1 MTTLPRPGAAGAY
14 DLLVGPGATP
24 AEEAGAWA
32 SASIGAV
39 VGGLLPRTARER
51 VLGAVFGF
59 DAGGGLWVNESYA
72 GKQWYRRP
80 EAPAAE
86 APVFAAFHVHPFVVE
101 AVGGR
106 RAWWHAI
113 AAWALPVAGSAIV
126 AAAPAPVR
134 RPTALVAASIAAVIG
149 ARLAPSGWRWL
160 PPLLAFK
167 LVVGHAT
174 DDGPLARALGDHEAA

>member
-1 MTTLPRPGAAGAY
+1 MTTPPRLGLAGAY

-24 AEEAGAWA
+24 GEEAGAWT
-32 SASIGAV
+32 SAAIGAI
-39 VGGLLPRTARER
+39 VGGLQPRTAPER
-51 VLGAVFGF
+51 LLGALFGF

-80 EAPAAE
+80 EVPAAE
-86 APVFAAFHVHPFVVE
+86 APVFAAFHVHPIVVE
-101 AVGGR
+101 LVGGR
-106 RAWWHAI
+106 RSWWRAVV
-113 AAWALPVAGSAIV
+113 AWALPVAGSTVV
-126 AAAPAPVR
+126 AAAPTPVR
-134 RPTALVAASIAAVIG
+134 RPTALVAASIVAVIG

-174 DDGPLARALGDHEAA
+174 DAGPLARALGDHEAA